1 MDRERVIVMKKNAL
15 RLCISTI
22 AVFAL
27 LGCSRSEKL
36 IDEKNKKTDEPGA
49 QAMEALASEAEES
62 SSYAEMEQTEVNA
75 ESSAFV
81 YADTIPESETIFMDW
96 YMIQE
101 SMLYG
106 ENWIDPNLPKET
118 VEPNDIFSVSLR
130 NANEEQKEKLMAVE
144 GGLLRGWHVRE
155 IKTIMGEIP
164 EDMPRLTVEEADRIC
179 KAYVVPS
186 ENESVDKIDDD
197 IADLFNEVAGAPDI
211 DGGSGIHFRHYYLKD
226 NDDSEYIRLTGGMV
240 VYVNKKNNENVLIYA
255 AYEYTPE

>member
-1 MDRERVIVMKKNAL
+1 MKKNAF

-106 ENWIDPNLPKET
+106 ENWINPYLPKET
-118 VEPNDIFSVSLR
+118 AEPNDIFSVSFR
-130 NANEEQKEKLMAVE
+130 NANEEQKEKLMAIE
-144 GGLLRGWHVRE
+144 GGLVRAWHVRE

-164 EDMPRLTVEEADRIC
+164 EDTPRLTVEVAERIC
-179 KAYVVPS
+179 KAYPIPS
-186 ENESVDKIDDD
+186 ENESPDKIDDD
-197 IADLFNEVAGAPDI
+197 IAELFNEVAGAPDL
-211 DGGSGIHFRHYYLKD
+211 DGGSGIHFRHYYLND
-226 NDDSEYIRLTGGMV
+226 NDDSEYIRLTDGFV
-240 VYVNKKNNENVLIYA
+240 SYINKKNNENILIFSP
-255 AYEYTPE
+255 YEYSREGVI